1 MAFHLRLRVTIV
13 SLALAALAQAV
24 PVLAE
29 QAPAR
34 AQVLI
39 IDLSA
44 QARQLAANDLA
55 LATVYIELQAASP
68 AAVAKEANAAI
79 GRALQTAKAYPMVKT
94 KSTGTTSW
102 PVYDKDG
109 RRITAWRM
117 RSELKLESRQVEEI
131 SVLLGRLQ
139 EQDVSIGQVVLEPA
153 PQTRQQA
160 ENAATLAA
168 IQAFEAKAKLIA
180 QAMNKSYRVR
190 QMSINAGQPEGGP
203 PMMRMK
209 TLAADA
215 GAPMEAGESA
225 ITVLITGQ
233 IELPID

>member
-1 MAFHLRLRVTIV
+1 MLV
-13 SLALAALAQAV
+13 QAG
-24 PVLAE
+24 PALAE
-29 QAPAR
+29 QAPMR

-55 LATVYIELQAASP
+55 RATVYVELQGTTP
-68 AAVAKEANAAI
+68 AAVARDVNAAI
-79 GRALQTAKAYPMVKT
+79 ARALQTAKAYPAVKT
-94 KSTGTTSW
+94 RSTGTSSW

-109 RRITAWRM
+109 RRIGAWRM
-117 RSELKLESRQVEEI
+117 RSELRLESPQTQDI
-131 SVLLGRLQ
+131 STLLGRLQ
-139 EQDVSIGQVVLEPA
+139 EQGVSIGEVVLELA

-160 ENAATLAA
+160 ENVATLAA
-168 IQAFEAKAKLIA
+168 IQAFQDKARLVA
-180 QAMNKSYRVR
+180 QAMNKPWRIR

-209 TLAADA
+209 AMAADS

-225 ITVLITGQ
+225 ITVQITGQ
-233 IELPID
+233 IELPLD

>member
-1 MAFHLRLRVTIV
+1 MAFHLRLRVMIV
-13 SLALAALAQAV
+13 PLVLAALAHAV

-55 LATVYIELQAASP
+55 LATVYVELQGATP
-68 AAVAKEANAAI
+68 AAVAKDVNAAI
-79 GRALQTAKAYPMVKT
+79 ARALQTAKAYPAVKT
-94 KSTGTTSW
+94 RSAGTSSW
-102 PVYDKDG
+102 PIYDKDG
-109 RRITAWRM
+109 QRISTWRM
-117 RSELKLESRQVEEI
+117 RSELKLESPQTQEV
-131 SVLLGRLQ
+131 STLLGRLQ
-139 EQDVSIGQVVLEPA
+139 EQELSIGQVVLEPA

-168 IQAFEAKAKLIA
+168 IQAFQDKARLVA
-180 QAMNKSYRVR
+180 QAMNKPYRVR

-209 TLAADA
+209 AMAADA
-215 GAPMEAGESA
+215 GTPMEAGESA
-225 ITVLITGQ
+225 ITVQITGQ